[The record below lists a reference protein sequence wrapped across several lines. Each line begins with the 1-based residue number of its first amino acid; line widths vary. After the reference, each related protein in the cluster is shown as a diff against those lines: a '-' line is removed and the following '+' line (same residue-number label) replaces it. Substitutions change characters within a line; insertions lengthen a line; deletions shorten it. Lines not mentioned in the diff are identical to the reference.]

1 MDANGDR
8 QVDKV
13 KARLCV
19 DGRAQLRDNYRPE
32 EIESPTASISSI
44 FAIAQI
50 SAAQDRFI
58 MVGDVGSAYLNADM
72 PMDKPDKIL
81 YMSIEHDVANEIV
94 KQDNSFAAFQRR
106 DGSIVVRLDKLFMG
120 VLSRRNSG
128 APK

>member
-1 MDANGDR
+1 M
-8 QVDKV
+8 
-13 KARLCV
+13 
-19 DGRAQLRDNYRPE
+19 
-32 EIESPTASISSI
+32 
-44 FAIAQI
+44 
-50 SAAQDRFI
+50 
-58 MVGDVGSAYLNADM
+58 NADM